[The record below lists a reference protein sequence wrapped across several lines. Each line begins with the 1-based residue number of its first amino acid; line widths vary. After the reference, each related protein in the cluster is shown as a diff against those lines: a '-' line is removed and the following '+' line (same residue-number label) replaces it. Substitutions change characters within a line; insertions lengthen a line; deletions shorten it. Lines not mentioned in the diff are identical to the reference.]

1 MSDLTWDKE
10 KIKSILPHRE
20 PFLFIDEVI
29 EIDGTQKV
37 VAVKY
42 INKNESFF
50 QGHFPDKPL
59 MPGVLIIEAMAQAS
73 IILYS
78 IDKPEI
84 AKAHPDYYLGKVKAE
99 FLSPVYP
106 GDKLIIETNKVKFL
120 DNAAITDTIA
130 NVNNKIVAKA
140 NLVFGVRKSNYSA
153 TEPHR

>member
-1 MSDLTWDKE
+1 MIWDKE

-20 PFLFIDEVI
+20 PFLFIDEII
-29 EIDGTQKV
+29 EIDGAQKV

-50 QGHFPDKPL
+50 QGHFPDKPV

-120 DNAAITDTIA
+120 DNAGMTDAIIK
-130 NVNNKIVAKA
+130 VNNKIVAKI

-153 TEPHR
+153 TDPHR

>member
-1 MSDLTWDKE
+1 MIWDKE

-20 PFLFIDEVI
+20 PFLFIDEII
-29 EIDGTQKV
+29 EIDGAQKV

-50 QGHFPDKPL
+50 QGHFPDKPV

-106 GDKLIIETNKVKFL
+106 GDKLTIETNKVKFL
-120 DNAAITDTIA
+120 DNAGMTDAIIK
-130 NVNNKIVAKA
+130 VNNKIVAKI

-153 TEPHR
+153 TDPHR

>member
-1 MSDLTWDKE
+1 MIWDKE

-20 PFLFIDEVI
+20 PFLFIDEII

-50 QGHFPDKPL
+50 QGHFPDKPV

-120 DNAAITDTIA
+120 DNAGITDAIIK
-130 NVNNKIVAKA
+130 VNNKIVAKI
-140 NLVFGVRKSNYSA
+140 NIVFGVRKSNYSA
-153 TEPHR
+153 TDPHR

>member
-1 MSDLTWDKE
+1 MIFDKE

-20 PFLFIDEVI
+20 PFLFIDEII
-29 EIDGTQKV
+29 EIDGAQKV

-50 QGHFPDKPL
+50 QGHFPDKPV

-106 GDKLIIETNKVKFL
+106 GDKLTIETNKVKFL
-120 DNAAITDTIA
+120 DNAGMTDAIIK
-130 NVNNKIVAKA
+130 VNNKIVAKI

-153 TEPHR
+153 TDPHR